1 MQPVKVVDKNIRI
14 KLNMGNIV
22 VTQCYICGANAI
34 RLKAK
39 FNNFFI
45 NRCNACGLI
54 WAEGVNEE
62 IVKSFYNHEY
72 FNSNNSTI
80 GYKNYAADEIN
91 HRKNAR
97 RILNEVSKIKGLRN
111 ANILDIGCAFGFLLD
126 EAKKFSMGD
135 FYGVEISS
143 YSSEYAKNR
152 LGLKN
157 ITTDVALENFEPSFF
172 DVVFLIGTIEH
183 LIYPKE
189 TLTNIN
195 RVLKQSGLLVITTVD
210 TKGLIPLYSIKPP
223 EHIFYFNHD
232 NLSLLLGKIGF
243 KRLLY
248 KTSYVNYYFHDL
260 LYRLG
265 EFLSVSFMRNP
276 SNFFKKYMKFSVR
289 IPTNEMIIIAEKAG
303 TMKS

>member
-1 MQPVKVVDKNIRI
+1 M
-14 KLNMGNIV
+14 
-22 VTQCYICGANAI
+22 VTQCYICGVNAI

-45 NRCNACGLI
+45 NRCSKCKLI

-62 IVKSFYNHEY
+62 IVKSFYDQEY
-72 FNSNNSTI
+72 FNNNNSTI
-80 GYKNYAADEIN
+80 GYKNYIADEIN

-97 RILNEVSKIKGLRN
+97 RILNEVSKIKDLRN

-126 EAKKFSMGD
+126 EAKKFSVGD

-157 ITTDVALENFEPSFF
+157 ITTDVALENFDPNFF

-195 RVLKQSGLLVITTVD
+195 RVLKQSGLLIITTVD
-210 TKGLIPLYSIKPP
+210 TKGLIPFYSIKPP

-232 NLSLLLGKIGF
+232 NFSLLLGKTGF
-243 KRLLY
+243 KQLSH
-248 KTSYVNYYFHDL
+248 KTSYSNYYFHDL

-265 EFLSVSFMRNP
+265 EFLSVSLMRNL
-276 SNFFKKYMKFSVR
+276 SIFLKNIYNSQSEFQRMK
-289 IPTNEMIIIAEKAG
+289 
-303 TMKS
+303 